1 MLGKTEKQLTERIVT
16 SALKA
21 GYLVGAFADS
31 SADCEPTDNLAEIL
45 DSAFSYDCVDLVLR
59 KGDDGGWI
67 ALNFFED
74 GKFIVEDFSV
84 NLESFIERVTK

>member
-1 MLGKTEKQLTERIVT
+1 MLKATEKALTERIVT
-16 SALKA
+16 SAIEA
-21 GYLVGAFADS
+21 GYLVGAYADD
-31 SADCEPTDNLAEIL
+31 SADCEPTDNVAEVL

-59 KGDDGGWI
+59 KGDNDGWI

-84 NLESFIERVTK
+84 NLESFIKKLTL

>member
-1 MLGKTEKQLTERIVT
+1 MLGKIEKQLTERIVT

-31 SADCEPTDNLAEIL
+31 SADCEPTDNLREIL
-45 DSAFSYDCVDLVLR
+45 DSAFSYDCVDLVL
-59 KGDDGGWI
+59 KNGDNGGWI
-67 ALNFFED
+67 ALNFFEN
-74 GKFIVEDFSV
+74 GKYIVEDFSI